1 VSFPAIAIGFAFN
14 VIVTSSSS
22 AGHGAITPVA
32 VRVRVTV
39 PVVPEEGM
47 KDPLSVVELGK
58 KVPAAFE
65 VQAPPVAPPVTDP
78 DKDMA
83 CPEHDVLL
91 AFATTTAAWLTVM
104 VLFSVSVPH
113 SLVAL
118 SEKVK
123 FP

>member
-1 VSFPAIAIGFAFN
+1 
-14 VIVTSSSS
+14 
-22 AGHGAITPVA
+22 
-32 VRVRVTV
+32 
-39 PVVPEEGM
+39 M

-65 VQAPPVAPPVTDP
+65 VQVLPVAPPVTDP
-78 DKDMA
+78 DKEIA
-83 CPEHDVLL
+83 CPEQELLL
-91 AFATTTAAWLTVM
+91 ALAITVAAWLTVM

-118 SEKVK
+118 SEKIK

>member
-1 VSFPAIAIGFAFN
+1 MAIGFAFN

-22 AGHGAITPVA
+22 AGHGATTPVA
-32 VRVRVTV
+32 VRVSVTD
-39 PVVPEEGM
+39 PVAPGEGTNEA
-47 KDPLSVVELGK
+47 LSVVEFGK
-58 KVPAAFE
+58 KLPPALE